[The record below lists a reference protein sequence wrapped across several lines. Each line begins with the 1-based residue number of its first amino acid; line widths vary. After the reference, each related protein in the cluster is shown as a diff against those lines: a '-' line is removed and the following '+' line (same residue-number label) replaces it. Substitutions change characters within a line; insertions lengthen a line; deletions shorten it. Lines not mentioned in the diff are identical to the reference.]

1 MTVPET
7 EPVHNPQSPEPE
19 PEAKPSG
26 FRGTNAHTFT
36 PDDKAKARAQT
47 QVMNKLRRGIEASA
61 RKGLEALLVERPEV
75 VELEVGELA
84 RLAATRITVDLV
96 AGTVPGSQLHY
107 AAQAVRTLVEVA
119 RLEAGKPTDVTA
131 RITAGASD
139 LAELLGSVRRE
150 ARAALAA
157 TDGGAPIDVDSALDQ
172 PSDRPDEA

>member
-19 PEAKPSG
+19 PDAPPSG
-26 FRGTNAHTFT
+26 YRGTKPHTLT
-36 PDDKAKARAQT
+36 PQDAAKARAQS

-75 VELEVGELA
+75 VELEVGEMA

-131 RITAGASD
+131 RITAGAGD

-150 ARAALAA
+150 ARSALAA
-157 TDGGAPIDVDSALDQ
+157 ADAGAPIDVETATDQ
-172 PSDRPDEA
+172 PPDGPE